1 MLFERKYFQ
10 FVSEA
15 YTNLDVMID
24 TNLTR
29 VWYKGQKQDVDDAK
43 KLALDILDKILGT
56 EVKAST
62 ETLKQMV
69 ENETLLNGLIKQNGL
84 CCIVDAKSA
93 TDKYTIYG
101 TSKEEI
107 GKCKYI
113 LAEIKL

>member
-15 YTNLDVMID
+15 YADLDVMID

-29 VWYKGQKQDVDDAK
+29 VWYKGQKQDVDDAR

-56 EVKAST
+56 EVEASA

-69 ENETLLNGLIKQNGL
+69 ESESLLDGLIKQNGL

-93 TDKYTIYG
+93 TNKYTIYG

-107 GKCKYI
+107 GKCKFI